1 MRHLL
6 RLHKMFR
13 DDYHAAKRAVQE
25 PERLD
30 AELKKIAA
38 MLRQNQNLP
47 PRYVSN
53 LLLVEG
59 IGWHECF
66 VYSDKKTVIIL
77 QYKIEEHCTVLTR
90 IGSPETLT
98 EKRKFFTEPP

>member
-1 MRHLL
+1 
-6 RLHKMFR
+6 MFR
-13 DDYHAAKRAVQE
+13 DDYNAAKHAVQE

-38 MLRQNQNLP
+38 ILRQNQNLP
-47 PRYVSN
+47 SRYVSN
-53 LLLVEG
+53 VLLVEG

-77 QYKIEEHCTVLTR
+77 QYKIEEHTIILTR
-90 IGSPETLT
+90 IGSPDTLT
-98 EKRKFFTEPP
+98 EKRKIFIERP